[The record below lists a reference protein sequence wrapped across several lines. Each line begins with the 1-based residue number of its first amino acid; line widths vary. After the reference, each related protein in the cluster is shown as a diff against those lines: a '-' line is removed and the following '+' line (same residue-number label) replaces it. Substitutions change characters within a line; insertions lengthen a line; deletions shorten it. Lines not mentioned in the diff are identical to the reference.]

1 MNPATAPSPQ
11 RPGIGPAPAASDAP
25 GGRGL
30 LARVLGAL
38 VGLSVRLG
46 VAAHR
51 ASKRAAGAGDEA
63 PPVDLPRV
71 WALLIRAEKWMAALR
86 ARLNSAAA
94 AKPRADDRDE
104 WRRELDSEL
113 RLETDPP
120 DVDPRIVSR
129 LTPYGGKARRDPT
142 AGLTDQAVV
151 EHICAD
157 LAEVAR
163 LLGEPDLAAAAAAIA
178 QVARQGQAHP
188 TAPAPH
194 RGAPPP
200 PAAHPPPPPDTG

>member
-1 MNPATAPSPQ
+1 
-11 RPGIGPAPAASDAP
+11 
-25 GGRGL
+25 
-30 LARVLGAL
+30 VGAL

-51 ASKRAAGAGDEA
+51 ASKRAPGAGDA

-86 ARLNSAAA
+86 ARLDSAAA
-94 AKPRADDRDE
+94 AKPQADGRDE

-113 RLETDPP
+113 RLETDRP
-120 DVDPRIVSR
+120 DYDLRIVSG
-129 LTPYGGKARRDPT
+129 LTPRGGKASRDPT
-142 AGLTDQAVV
+142 AGLTDEAVV
-151 EHICAD
+151 EQICAD

-178 QVARQGQAHP
+178 QVARQGHAAPPHDPSHP
-188 TAPAPH
+188 VPT
-194 RGAPPP
+194 RGGGPPP
-200 PAAHPPPPPDTG
+200 PAAHPRRAPDTG